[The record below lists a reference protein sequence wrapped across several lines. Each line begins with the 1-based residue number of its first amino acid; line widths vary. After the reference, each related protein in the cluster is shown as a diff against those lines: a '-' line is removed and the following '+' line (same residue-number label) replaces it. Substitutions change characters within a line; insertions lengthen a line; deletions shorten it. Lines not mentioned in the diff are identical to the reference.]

1 MVFNTALTHYPLFE
15 VDLSVRQSGHGRAV
29 GNHHH
34 AYVPFGHGLS
44 EQVVQGFCI
53 SGIQVS
59 RGFVGQKEG
68 RSVVE
73 CPRNRHPLLF
83 SAGKGIGLVV
93 QPVLE
98 AKRTQQFFGS
108 FQSL

>member
-1 MVFNTALTHYPLFE
+1 
-15 VDLSVRQSGHGRAV
+15 V

-53 SGIQVS
+53 ARIQIS

-68 RSVVE
+68 RTVVE
-73 CPRNRHPLLF
+73 RPRNRNPLLF
-83 SAGKGIGLVV
+83 STGKGIGLVV

-98 AKRTQQFFGS
+98 AKSTQQFFGT